1 MERSIDGSGTA
12 TSVVLFLTM
21 TVAWGI
27 NYIFVVIGLD
37 YVTPLW
43 LAGLRAAVGATVVFA
58 FLRATHH
65 PRVLD
70 AAGRRDALIVG
81 LPTTAAFL
89 GLWFYAAA
97 SVPAGET
104 AILIYTF
111 PLWVALLSPWV
122 LGHPLSGRHW
132 LAIGI
137 GFAGV
142 VLISQPW
149 SLGAGAIAPI
159 SLAELLAAAIFWAVG
174 TVIVQRRFP
183 SPNEMSEANV
193 YQMAGGAAALV
204 AAAIVINHSQL
215 PEPSPGLVLVL
226 VWIGVVGTGFAY
238 IVWYRLLSRIRAATL
253 SAYTFVVPMITVIAS
268 SIVFQERFTASEIA
282 GMLLVIASI
291 YLIGTARTLPATHG
305 GHRPRERIDP
315 MVRDPPPG

>member
-1 MERSIDGSGTA
+1 MRHPPDPMERSIDGSGTA

-21 TVAWGI
+21 TIAWGI

-43 LAGLRAAVGATVVFA
+43 LAGLRAAVGAIVVFA

-149 SLGAGAIAPI
+149 SLGAGA
-159 SLAELLAAAIFWAVG
+159 
-174 TVIVQRRFP
+174 QRRFP
-183 SPNEMSEANV
+183 SLNEMSEANV

-204 AAAIVINHSQL
+204 AAAIVVNHSQL
-215 PEPSPGLVLVL
+215 PVPSPVLGLVL

-268 SIVFQERFTASEIA
+268 SIVFQERFTASE
-282 GMLLVIASI
+282 
-291 YLIGTARTLPATHG
+291 ATQG

-315 MVRDPPPG
+315 AVRDPPPG